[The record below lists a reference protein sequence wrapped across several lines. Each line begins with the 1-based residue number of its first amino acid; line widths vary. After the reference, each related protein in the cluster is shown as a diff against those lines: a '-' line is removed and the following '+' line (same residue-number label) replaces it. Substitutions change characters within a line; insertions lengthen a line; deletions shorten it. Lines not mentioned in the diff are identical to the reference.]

1 MKIFDFGLAR
11 EFPKGNALA
20 NDTYAMSGKTG
31 SLRYMAP
38 EVAKELPY
46 NETAD
51 VYSLAMMAWQIFA
64 MQVPFSGYSISMHNT
79 IVVEKGGRPKIDPK
93 WGDKLGEWMG
103 KAWSPKIPLRPSM
116 KKTSQ
121 VFREEVNK
129 YEDEIEDFSN
139 IDVSSR
145 TAKSA

>member
-1 MKIFDFGLAR
+1 MRLFFLLYFHFHFEKDPCACPTNHSLPCF
-11 EFPKGNALA
+11 
-20 NDTYAMSGKTG
+20 
-31 SLRYMAP
+31 LRYI
-38 EVAKELPY
+38 VAKELPY

-51 VYSLAMMAWQIFA
+51 VYSLSMMAWQIFA

-79 IVVEKGGRPKIDPK
+79 IVVEKGGRPKVDPK
-93 WGDKLGEWMG
+93 WGEKLGEWMG